1 MLKVSKGTSNSPGL
15 SIVHSDN
22 MKTLFPG
29 SYNIQ
34 TWSPLTS
41 YFPAPMLVCLVSSNR
56 LSMSK
61 PCLHYKY
68 CLVQWFCCL
77 RELSAMHFHPHDFLC
92 TLTAPSVWLKFLQQ
106 HQARNVFIFIF
117 FLCYTEYNWLISYPF
132 YNYKVDIFIMIHFS
146 DTVVEKILEATN
158 YSLFKVCKSS

>member
-1 MLKVSKGTSNSPGL
+1 MLKVSKGMSNSPGL

-22 MKTLFPG
+22 MKTLVPG

-41 YFPAPMLVCLVSSNR
+41 YFPAPMLVCLVSTNR

-77 RELSAMHFHPHDFLC
+77 RELSAMHFHPHDSLC
-92 TLTAPSVWLKFLQQ
+92 TLTAPPSSPSTTSQKCFYF
-106 HQARNVFIFIF
+106 NF
-117 FLCYTEYNWLISYPF
+117 FYSCYTEYNWLISYLY
-132 YNYKVDIFIMIHFS
+132 YN
-146 DTVVEKILEATN
+146 
-158 YSLFKVCKSS
+158 